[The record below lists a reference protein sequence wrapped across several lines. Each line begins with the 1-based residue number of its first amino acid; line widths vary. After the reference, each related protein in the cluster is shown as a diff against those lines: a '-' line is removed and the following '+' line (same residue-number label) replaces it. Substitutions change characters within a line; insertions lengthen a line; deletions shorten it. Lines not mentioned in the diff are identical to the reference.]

1 MLKKN
6 NHFHMRNVVYTL
18 TGYYNDQT
26 DEYLMSF

>member
-1 MLKKN
+1 MFEKCNYFYKI
-6 NHFHMRNVVYTL
+6 NVVNTL